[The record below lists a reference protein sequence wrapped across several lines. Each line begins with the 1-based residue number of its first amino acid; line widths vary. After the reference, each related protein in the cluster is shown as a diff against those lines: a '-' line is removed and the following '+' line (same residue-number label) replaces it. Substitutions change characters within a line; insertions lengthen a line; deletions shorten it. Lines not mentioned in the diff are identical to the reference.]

1 MAKEKNFIIHA
12 KESTLWKLL
21 INNGAHEVFD
31 SGERQFLGFDGNT
44 LSGEANLQ

>member
-1 MAKEKNFIIHA
+1 MDPERKDGAFRNA
-12 KESTLWKLL
+12 VNLL

-44 LSGEANLQ
+44 LSCEANLK